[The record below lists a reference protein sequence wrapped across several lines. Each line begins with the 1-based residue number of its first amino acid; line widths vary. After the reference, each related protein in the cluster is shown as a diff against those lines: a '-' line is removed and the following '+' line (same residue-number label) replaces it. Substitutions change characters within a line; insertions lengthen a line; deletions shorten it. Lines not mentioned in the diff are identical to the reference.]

1 MPGTADRPSERLDPD
16 LDVSIAQ
23 DLVLT
28 RSRLVRWLEA
38 AVFADDA
45 RVPF

>member
-1 MPGTADRPSERLDPD
+1 MADPSEA
-16 LDVSIAQ
+16 VSRDAAPA
-23 DLVLT
+23 

-38 AVFADDA
+38 AAFADDA